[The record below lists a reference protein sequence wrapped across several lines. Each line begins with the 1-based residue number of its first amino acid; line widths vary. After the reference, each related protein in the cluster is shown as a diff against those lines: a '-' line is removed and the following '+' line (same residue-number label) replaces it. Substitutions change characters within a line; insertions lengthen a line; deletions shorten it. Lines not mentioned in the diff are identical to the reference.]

1 MNRLYII
8 RWFLVIFTF
17 VCIGSEAVAQSLRT
31 PFPSSFR
38 NTRNNE
44 LIDGASLSP
53 VFKKLKQKQTVKVMQ
68 IGDSHIKGNYLP
80 RTLGNTL
87 QHYFP
92 HVEFAYYGING
103 AWARRFYEQDMIQ
116 RVAAEHPDLVII
128 SFGTNEAHGMTLD
141 ERVHAETMTLLTQ
154 RIRERCPG
162 VCFLFTTP
170 PGSYLS
176 QRVGTG
182 RGGNRR
188 SRYSTTKVV
197 NTNTEN
203 VVRSIVQY
211 CQSNRLAVWDIY
223 TIAGGATSACSNWRG
238 AGLMNTDCVHF
249 LAEGYILQGKLLGE
263 AIYQAY
269 INTAVS
275 GSQTRMMHGSTPQE
289 QKPYQS
295 LTGF

>member
-1 MNRLYII
+1 M
-8 RWFLVIFTF
+8 
-17 VCIGSEAVAQSLRT
+17 A
-31 PFPSSFR
+31 
-38 NTRNNE
+38 
-44 LIDGASLSP
+44 
-53 VFKKLKQKQTVKVMQ
+53 
-68 IGDSHIKGNYLP
+68 
-80 RTLGNTL
+80 
-87 QHYFP
+87 
-92 HVEFAYYGING
+92 
-103 AWARRFYEQDMIQ
+103 
-116 RVAAEHPDLVII
+116 
-128 SFGTNEAHGMTLD
+128 
-141 ERVHAETMTLLTQ
+141 LLTQ
-154 RIRERCPG
+154 RISERCPG

-188 SRYSTTKVV
+188 TRNSTTKVV

-269 INTAVS
+269 MNTAVS